1 MVLTISERRRVL
13 GGRVYTMFLV
23 ELSNSFVDTAFADL
37 PKLKAR
43 TKGTQKRTRDIANS
57 GEIALS
63 DEDRKNQ

>member
-1 MVLTISERRRVL
+1 ML

-23 ELSNSFVDTAFADL
+23 ELSNSFVDTAFTDL
-37 PKLKAR
+37 PKLKTR